1 MSANTRLD
9 LHISHTIII
18 TPKLV
23 KHVYVCGFFFFNS
36 DLLTNM
42 SLNLV
47 AL

>member
-1 MSANTRLD
+1 MSFNIILD

-23 KHVYVCGFFFFNS
+23 KHVYVCVFLDS
-36 DLLTNM
+36 ALLTKM